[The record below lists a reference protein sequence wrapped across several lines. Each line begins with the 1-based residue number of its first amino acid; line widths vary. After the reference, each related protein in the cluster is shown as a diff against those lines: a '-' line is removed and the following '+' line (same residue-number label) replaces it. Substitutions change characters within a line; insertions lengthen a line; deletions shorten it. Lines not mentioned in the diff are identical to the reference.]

1 MRIVQNPK
9 TKFRNPPKPT
19 KFLSTSTKI
28 HQHAP
33 TCTNIH
39 QNPPKSTKIYQN
51 PPKPTNGLMFLL
63 TYMYVCMY
71 VCMYVYIYIYIYIY
85 IYTYTHLSITW
96 LLLGSSWGRPGGR
109 ARRPRAISRSAR
121 RRAAPLLY
129 HAIYRKIRK

>member
-9 TKFRNPPKPT
+9 TKFRNPPKST

-85 IYTYTHLSITW
+85 IHTSIYNMVTTRVLVGSPW
-96 LLLGSSWGRPGGR
+96 RKSTAPAGNFTICTTSGSSFI
-109 ARRPRAISRSAR
+109 ISC
-121 RRAAPLLY
+121 Y
-129 HAIYRKIRK
+129 I